1 MKTRNKVLIAGA
13 VAAVV
18 GGLALAGTSYARQ
31 GGYMGGGHHGGQ
43 GMHGMMGGMM
53 RGMAIRHFFKTV
65 DADEDGKVA
74 QAEIDK
80 ALADRMARY
89 DTNKDGKLSLTEF
102 EGVWLELSRPL
113 MVRGFQRLDPDGD
126 SAITEDELA
135 SRFGRIVERFD
146 RNGDGVLTRQD
157 RRHQRRGGM
166 HGAPRERDGDK

>member
-13 VAAVV
+13 IVAAL

-31 GGYMGGGHHGGQ
+31 GGHMGGGHHG
-43 GMHGMMGGMM
+43 MGMMGGMM

-126 SAITEDELA
+126 AAITEEELA

-157 RRHQRRGGM
+157 RRHHRRGGM